1 MMAQIV
7 KKLSAPYVL
16 VAANAAPTTF
26 TVGRESTNNA
36 EVVINGN
43 LTVRGN
49 SVVVD
54 TIVTTVT
61 DNILTLNKDNSA
73 QLHFAGIE
81 VDRGAGN
88 FIPQIVWSEDAQA
101 WLLDKGNGYEII
113 STQLGTAYLTRV
125 KDDLTPELGGN
136 LHVGGFKITANN
148 NLVLQPGQYT
158 QLDSAIQVKDVADPP
173 TSIPGYNLVFAAAP
187 AGGGTGLFVTNT
199 TVTKQELVSKRRA
212 IVYSLI
218 F

>member
-1 MMAQIV
+1 MARIV

-16 VAANAAPTTF
+16 IAANAAPTTF
-26 TVGRESTNNA
+26 TVGSEATNNA

-43 LTVRGN
+43 LTVKGS

-54 TIVTTVT
+54 TLETTVS
-61 DNILTLNKDNSA
+61 DSVLTLNKDNPA
-73 QLHFAGIE
+73 QLQFAGIE

-88 FIPQIVWSEDAQA
+88 FIPQIVWSEAAQQ
-101 WLLDKGNGYEII
+101 WLLSKGGTYEII

-125 KDDLTPELGGN
+125 KDDLAPELGGN
-136 LHVGGFKITANN
+136 LNAAGFTITATN
-148 NLVLQPGQYT
+148 NLVLVPGQYT
-158 QLDSAIQVKDVADPP
+158 QLETAIQVKEVADPP
-173 TSIPGYNLVFAAAP
+173 TSLTGYNIMFAAP
-187 AGGGTGLFVTNT
+187 PSGGGTGLFVTNT